1 MLTSDQF
8 AQTVERALMD
18 YFRDF
23 YIDTAEDQIFD
34 GKDVTVEGSTLT
46 VTVDTIEGGNSQRFV
61 VTVRG

>member
-1 MLTSDQF
+1 MLTSDEF

-23 YIDTAEDQIFD
+23 YIDTAEDQVFD

-46 VTVDTIEGGNSQRFV
+46 VTVDTITGGESQRFV